1 MPVKPSRISVPE
13 QAGILDPLEHLS
25 PDLQAQFRSMP
36 ETIPLQ
42 GPVPGDC
49 RACHH
54 VDPSDWPMLLKK
66 LHEADMISFVP
77 AEEALQEDGQVIKGG
92 LFCVPHKQDSDR
104 LINDRR
110 PLNLREKRL
119 GWCQLPSG
127 VLLTQ
132 IILED
137 HQSIRASG
145 DDLSNYFY
153 LIKHLDAWLPRN
165 CFGRSIK
172 GKQLPGLGLE
182 PDRRYYPAFRVVCMG
197 DTNGVD
203 IAQATHEGVLRS
215 AGCLSPDQTLVY
227 GKLLPPSDTL
237 EGLYIDDHLVFQI
250 VDKKPLRSREAYP
263 DEALIDKSRNR
274 YSELGLPRSEKKA
287 FQKEYTFKAWGTE
300 VCSDTGRVGCPL
312 AKLRQLETLTCQ
324 LLMHRFATKKSLQKL
339 LGLFVH
345 PFMHRREC
353 MSIFHHTYLHI
364 DSMPE
369 GIAKRLPQH
378 VTDEL
383 ITAVLLLPFASAN
396 MRLPVSVRVS
406 ATDASLA
413 GGGRASTITAKSRHT
428 RLDWTDRELPPQS
441 SMVQAPDTLVDTFMK
456 HHWVST
462 QSCKFQL
469 KEHINLLE
477 LRMLHEEIKDRV
489 NSGLSASA
497 AFRLSRFSKQYRRRL
512 FRGLRDLEEYLSQ
525 RRDCSLSSLLSDTGR
540 AEEHLAQY
548 VLCRHEQTEGA
559 SLLIVKHA
567 LLCCQHVQPRL
578 KGRIQ
583 TAWENLRVW
592 EEQRVCRLRPPLPVP
607 LWLFLVGLARAH
619 SVVETV
625 AAISY
630 RWKVLATFIEV
641 GLLAMLRPGE
651 LLKLRHAD
659 ISLPGEFTFSQPFAA
674 LRIAS
679 PKNRR
684 QFGVEQFVVL
694 RNPCTIQRLRELLI
708 ENSTSFLWTDSQAR
722 FSQMFKQL
730 CNELHLSDCRFTPAS
745 LRPGG
750 ATLYYGMGIP
760 ISTLRF
766 MGRWTVEKS
775 LEHYIQLA
783 MSSQIMNRLAPLVTC
798 RLKKVGPMRVVA
810 GGAFKG
816 ACFEDLSHDQ
826 LVKASKRYPGD
837 PRLQKYAKAVVAS
850 AELDE
855 GEPEPCLPIA
865 VRSSAKES
873 FRSKCCG
880 FVFAR
885 ALGHMSLRR
894 SVVML
899 FLVMALILAVRPS
912 LATACTKLLVRVMRV
927 AIRRICGF
935 FLLIFEG
942 LLDELIYQIEFS
954 VRQALPHNL
963 DWEQVTHDP
972 LSLFSHLV
980 AALGGASISL
990 LTTYIQIRTRRIPA
1004 LD

>member
-1 MPVKPSRISVPE
+1 MPR
-13 QAGILDPLEHLS
+13 
-25 PDLQAQFRSMP
+25 FR
-36 ETIPLQ
+36 
-42 GPVPGDC
+42 PG
-49 RACHH
+49 A
-54 VDPSDWPMLLKK
+54 L
-66 LHEADMISFVP
+66 P
-77 AEEALQEDGQVIKGG
+77 AET
-92 LFCVPHKQDSDR
+92 S
-104 LINDRR
+104 
-110 PLNLREKRL
+110 
-119 GWCQLPSG
+119 
-127 VLLTQ
+127 
-132 IILED
+132 
-137 HQSIRASG
+137 RAS
-145 DDLSNYFY
+145 
-153 LIKHLDAWLPRN
+153 
-165 CFGRSIK
+165 
-172 GKQLPGLGLE
+172 LE
-182 PDRRYYPAFRVVCMG
+182 
-197 DTNGVD
+197 
-203 IAQATHEGVLRS
+203 
-215 AGCLSPDQTLVY
+215 
-227 GKLLPPSDTL
+227 
-237 EGLYIDDHLVFQI
+237 
-250 VDKKPLRSREAYP
+250 
-263 DEALIDKSRNR
+263 
-274 YSELGLPRSEKKA
+274 
-287 FQKEYTFKAWGTE
+287 
-300 VCSDTGRVGCPL
+300 
-312 AKLRQLETLTCQ
+312 
-324 LLMHRFATKKSLQKL
+324 
-339 LGLFVH
+339 
-345 PFMHRREC
+345 
-353 MSIFHHTYLHI
+353 
-364 DSMPE
+364 
-369 GIAKRLPQH
+369 
-378 VTDEL
+378 
-383 ITAVLLLPFASAN
+383 
-396 MRLPVSVRVS
+396 
-406 ATDASLA
+406 
-413 GGGRASTITAKSRHT
+413 
-428 RLDWTDRELPPQS
+428 
-441 SMVQAPDTLVDTFMK
+441 
-456 HHWVST
+456 
-462 QSCKFQL
+462 
-469 KEHINLLE
+469 
-477 LRMLHEEIKDRV
+477 
-489 NSGLSASA
+489 GLSASA
-497 AFRLSRFSKQYRRRL
+497 AFRLSRFSKQYRHRL

-525 RRDCSLSSLLSDTGR
+525 RRDGSLSSLLSDTGR

-625 AAISY
+625 AAISH

-708 ENSTSFLWTDSQAR
+708 ENSTSFLWTDSQAK

-745 LRPGG
+745 LRPGSG
-750 ATLYYGMGIP
+750 TLATLYYGMGIP

-798 RLKKVGPMRVVA
+798 RLKKVGPMHVVA

-865 VRSSAKES
+865 IRNSAKES

-880 FVFAR
+880 FACSR

-894 SVVML
+894 SVVIL
-899 FLVMALILAVRPS
+899 FLVMAVILTVRPS

-927 AIRRICGF
+927 AIRRTCGF

-963 DWEQVTHDP
+963 DWEQAKRTTHVPPAQEPELPPPMKLWVKDREAGKVIGRGGETEQQDAALQLILEEVTWAKGEDGMLKGPRAGQGRAGCWCIPGPHSAGPDV
-972 LSLFSHLV
+972 V
-980 AALGGASISL
+980 AAPKHSKTLHDYGDITVCAEINF
-990 LTTYIQIRTRRIPA
+990 
-1004 LD
+1004 